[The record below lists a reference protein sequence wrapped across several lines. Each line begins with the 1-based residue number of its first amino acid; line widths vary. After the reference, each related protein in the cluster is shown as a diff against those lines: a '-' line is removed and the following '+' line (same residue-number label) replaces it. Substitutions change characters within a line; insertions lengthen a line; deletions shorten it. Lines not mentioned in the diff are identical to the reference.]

1 MKFRPLSVFSII
13 AYILVGLAI
22 TGFVLG
28 PRFVFDPGQNVGSR
42 TTWYLQP
49 IYYLATGILMFL
61 NGLWSPVAPPDDK
74 RRNDDSKGDKTKTD
88 DDKPISR
95 RSRRAAAAA
104 AASGD
109 TNSQK

>member
-1 MKFRPLSVFSII
+1 MKFRPLSVFSLI

-28 PRFVFDPGQNVGSR
+28 PRFVFDPGQNVGSHAN
-42 TTWYLQP
+42 WYLQP

-61 NGLWSPVAPPDDK
+61 NGLWTPVTALDDK
-74 RRNDDSKGDKTKTD
+74 SKS
-88 DDKPISR
+88 DDKKNNQKDEEKPLSR

-109 TNSQK
+109 TDSQK